1 MNNIFDIKN
10 AFYINLLSRP
20 DRKKHIELQLEKI
33 GIKAERFNAIKLKNG
48 AVGCSMSHLKCLE
61 TAKNKKWDHVL
72 IVEDDILFLD
82 PSLFVS
88 KLNDFL
94 SNHKNFDVL
103 LFAGNNMPPYVKI
116 DNSCVKVTKCQT
128 TTGYLVKSHYYDTL
142 INNYKEGIKKLI
154 NEPLKHTIYA
164 IDKYWFR
171 LQEKDNWYL
180 IIPLSVTQREDY
192 SDIEKKRTNYTPVMT
207 DLDKKAFFKTQE
219 NRLKMVQENRLKL
232 EQENRLRLSNIFK
245 LF

>member
-20 DRKKHIELQLEKI
+20 DRKKHVEEQLEKI

-61 TAKNKKWDHVL
+61 IARTNNWDHVL
-72 IVEDDILFLD
+72 IVEDDILFLN
-82 PSLFVS
+82 PALFIH
-88 KLNDFL
+88 KLNEFL

-103 LFAGNNMPPYVKI
+103 LFAGNNMPPYITI

-128 TTGYLVKSHYYDTL
+128 TTAYLVKSHYYDTL
-142 INNYKEGIKKLI
+142 INNYKEGLKKLM
-154 NEPLKHTIYA
+154 NEPLKHAIYA

-171 LQEKDNWYL
+171 LQEKDKWYL

-192 SDIEKKRTNYTPVMT
+192 SDIEKKRTNYTNVMI
-207 DLDKKAFFKTQE
+207 DLDKKAFFKA
-219 NRLKMVQENRLKL
+219 QENRLKL
-232 EQENRLRLSNIFK
+232 ANSFK

>member
-20 DRKKHIELQLEKI
+20 DRKKHVEEQLEKI

-48 AVGCSMSHLKCLE
+48 AVGFSMSHLKCLE
-61 TAKNKKWDHVL
+61 IARTNNWDHVL
-72 IVEDDILFLD
+72 IVEDDILFLN
-82 PSLFVS
+82 PALFIH
-88 KLNDFL
+88 KLNEFL

-103 LFAGNNMPPYVKI
+103 LFAGNNMPPYITI

-128 TTGYLVKSHYYDTL
+128 TTAYLVKSHYYDTL
-142 INNYKEGIKKLI
+142 INNYKEGIKKLM
-154 NEPLKHTIYA
+154 NEPLKHAIYA

-171 LQEKDNWYL
+171 LQEKDKWYL

-192 SDIEKKRTNYTPVMT
+192 SDIEKKRTNYTNVMI
-207 DLDKKAFFKTQE
+207 DLDKKAFFKA
-219 NRLKMVQENRLKL
+219 QENRLKL
-232 EQENRLRLSNIFK
+232 ANSFK